1 MRVDRLPLDC
11 GPALTAKLAIAVGT
25 GEREREEEERVGGDA
40 PPPHPFRH
48 RPLPLSPPTPPV
60 EAALL
65 HGPGLPLPPSDA
77 DAAEG
82 ALLARVAD
90 DAAVRTATGSQL
102 SASRRARFPLALPP
116 LDALLGGG
124 LRVGVITEL
133 FGAPAAGKT
142 AVCAVA
148 AARAVVGGGC
158 VLWLASPP
166 SSFPAAR
173 VAALV
178 DMTLAHAEPD
188 ARARRAGVAAALER
202 VSVLPAEDGRAAAAA
217 LDAGL
222 AAAAAASTPPTLI
235 ILDSAASA
243 LDGTL
248 GGNTAGAGVASSLAR
263 ALKAA
268 AAWAHAPA
276 ITTVHELSGGG
287 GWGRPAGP
295 PRPAL
300 GEGWRPHAATRVRLA
315 ADDGAPSGRHVATVT
330 VGPRTGESVAF
341 DL

>member
-1 MRVDRLPLDC
+1 MGD
-11 GPALTAKLAIAVGT
+11 
-25 GEREREEEERVGGDA
+25 DA
-40 PPPHPFRH
+40 PLVFPTD
-48 RPLPLSPPTPPV
+48 LPTHPPV

-90 DAAVRTATGSQL
+90 DAAVRTTTGSQL
-102 SASRRARFPLALPP
+102 SATRASRAPLSLPP

-124 LRVGVITEL
+124 LRRGVITEL

-142 AVCAVA
+142 GVCAVA
-148 AARAVVGGGC
+148 TARAAAAGGS

-178 DMTLAHAEPD
+178 DAQLTHSQPD
-188 ARARRAGVAAALER
+188 PHARRAGVAAALER
-202 VSVLPAEDGRAAAAA
+202 VSVFPAEDGRAAAAA

-222 AAAAAASTPPTLI
+222 TAAAAASTRPTLI

-248 GGNTAGAGVASSLAR
+248 GGNAAGAGVASSLAR

-268 AAWAHAPA
+268 ASWAHAPA
-276 ITTVHELSGGG
+276 ITTVHELAGGG
-287 GWGRPAGP
+287 GWGRPSAP

-300 GEGWRPHAATRVRLA
+300 GEGWRPHAVTRVRLA
-315 ADDGAPSGRHVATVT
+315 EGEGAAAGRCVATVT
-330 VGPRTGESVAF
+330 VGARTGESVVF